1 MISDQL
7 EYTSDELLA
16 THAVEEPLFAGG
28 VRCHGGFL
36 GDGTY
41 VSPRTMGRWPALQA
55 WQERHRL
62 TSGADL
68 LHAPIDTWPGSYP
81 NLAQGRF
88 LLRNGVRDPII
99 VFLTRIGTVEG
110 FGAMIRFLAPADMQR
125 FFVEDVAGTATAHLG
140 RGLVE
145 AHARDEAG
153 HGEEAGHDRMWF
165 AARDLA
171 FEHPVTEDQT
181 ALMLQRL
188 GIPATGGADPAAA
201 TARFVPR
208 RTFSE
213 LDLGLELLLAT
224 MLRVLFVE
232 IKAFHVFAWAEEM
245 LGDRDLVA
253 GDGAAAR
260 LVSHIRAD
268 ETPHVEYLRTSLSEM
283 RARTF
288 RTESGGTL
296 GGTVVVD
303 RLWEIALAESL
314 GVLEE
319 QNRAAIA
326 REVELA
332 VSGRRGGR
340 DLLEEFHALGDVRPD
355 ETGRFGGVDP
365 DAEVETVTGERS

>member
-1 MISDQL
+1 MVNPQL
-7 EYTSDELLA
+7 EYTADELLA
-16 THAVEEPLFAGG
+16 THAFEEPLIAGG

-41 VSPRTMGRWPALQA
+41 VSPRTRGRWPALQA
-55 WQERHRL
+55 WQEHHREV
-62 TSGADL
+62 SGSEL
-68 LHAPIDTWPGSYP
+68 LHAPVDTWPGAYP
-81 NLAQGRF
+81 NLTQARF
-88 LLRNGVRDPII
+88 LLRNGVRDPI
-99 VFLTRIGTVEG
+99 VVMLTRIGTVEG

-125 FFVEDVAGTATAHLG
+125 FFVEDLAGTATAHLG

-153 HGEEAGHDRMWF
+153 YGDEAGHDRMWF
-165 AARDLA
+165 AARDVA

-181 ALMLQRL
+181 ALMLERL
-188 GIPATGGADPAAA
+188 GIPVGAGSDPGAAM
-201 TARFVPR
+201 ARFLSR
-208 RTFSE
+208 RTFPE
-213 LDLGLELLLAT
+213 LDLGLEMLIAT

-232 IKAFHVFAWAEEM
+232 IKAFHVFAWAEEL
-245 LGDRDLVA
+245 LGDTDLVA

-260 LVSHIRAD
+260 LVSYIRAD

-288 RTESGGTL
+288 VTESGGRL
-296 GGTVVVD
+296 PGSTVID
-303 RLWEIALAESL
+303 RLWQLGMEESL
-314 GVLEE
+314 GILEE

-332 VSGRRGGR
+332 VAGRRGGR

-355 ETGRFGGVDP
+355 ASGHFVPVDP
-365 DAEVETVTGERS
+365 ASVTTSGY